1 MDIIVRVLGNHPLD
15 ILGYA
20 MSGFHRPLFGE
31 SANLTIT
38 CDHEHFF
45 PEWLAAPPLGAEC
58 AVDADGNEIMTG
70 VLYGVRITAS
80 AVELKVEG

>member
-31 SANLTIT
+31 SANLTVT
-38 CDHEHFF
+38 CQHDQCF
-45 PEWLAAPPLGAEC
+45 PEWLESPPLGIEC
-58 AVDADGNEIMTG
+58 TVEVDAYEIMAG
-70 VLYGVRITAS
+70 VLYGVRVTAS